1 MKKVTNQSGFSYV
14 DVMVA
19 ITILLVGVLG
29 LVAAITRGIAMTT
42 VSQEMLG
49 AKQLAAATMESIFTA
64 RELDS
69 IDLGWNSIG
78 NVGSSTV
85 PNGIFPVDA
94 QPIYPSAGLDRIFGT
109 ADDYKGPDGVAGN
122 GDDGTATVGY
132 TRKITVTDIPDATR
146 PTAPISLRKLEV
158 TINYWTSGRQRAETF
173 TSFIANYRTEVT
185 LDN

>member
-1 MKKVTNQSGFSYV
+1 MKKATKESGFSYV

-42 VSQEMLG
+42 VSQEMLN

-64 RELDS
+64 RELET

-78 NVGSSTV
+78 NVGSSSV
-85 PNGIFPVDA
+85 PGGIFLTGD
-94 QPIYPSAGLDRIFGT
+94 QPIYPSAGFDRIFGT
-109 ADDYKGPDGVAGN
+109 ADDYKGADGVAGN
-122 GDDGTATVGY
+122 GDDGVATVGY
-132 TRKITVTDIPDATR
+132 TRNITITDIPDTTR
-146 PTAPISLRKLEV
+146 PTAPISLRKIEV
-158 TINYWTSGRQRAETF
+158 TINYWTSGRPRKETF

>member
-1 MKKVTNQSGFSYV
+1 MKKVANQSGFSYV

-29 LVAAITRGIAMTT
+29 LVAAMTRGIAMTT

-49 AKQLAAATMESIFTA
+49 AKQLSAATMESIFTA
-64 RELDS
+64 RELES

-78 NVGSSTV
+78 NVGSATV
-85 PNGIFPVDA
+85 PLGMFLTGD
-94 QPIYPSAGLDRIFGT
+94 QPIYPTAGADRIYGS
-109 ADDYKGPDGVAGN
+109 ADDSKGPDGIAGN
-122 GDDGTATVGY
+122 SDDGAPMTGY
-132 TRKITVTDIPDATR
+132 SRNIVITDIPDPTR
-146 PTAPISLRKLEV
+146 PTAPISLRKVEV
-158 TINYWTSGRQRAETF
+158 TINYWTSGRKRAETF